1 MATNTMK
8 AMVLRRQNEPLEYT
22 ELPIPVPDKGQFLV
36 KVFSCGVCRTDLHVV
51 DGELKD
57 PALPLIPGHEI
68 VGEIVDAGPGANRF
82 PVGTKVGIPWLGW
95 TCGQCKFC
103 KSTRENLCDKALFTG
118 YTLQGGYAQY
128 TLCYQDYCVAVPE
141 QYDPL
146 EAAPLLCAGLIG
158 YRSLRMAGDAK
169 RIGLYGFGASAHI
182 VAQICTFQ
190 GREVFAFTRPGDN
203 EKQEF
208 AKRLGAVWAGG
219 SDQIPPV
226 TLDAAIIFAP
236 AGHLVTQALKVI
248 SKGAKVVCAGIYMS
262 DIPSFPYEDL
272 WWERQILTVANLT
285 RQDGIE
291 FMKIA
296 PKVPIRTSI
305 TPYELKDANQAL
317 SDLRTG
323 RLKGAA
329 VLRTT

>member
-51 DGELKD
+51 NGELKD